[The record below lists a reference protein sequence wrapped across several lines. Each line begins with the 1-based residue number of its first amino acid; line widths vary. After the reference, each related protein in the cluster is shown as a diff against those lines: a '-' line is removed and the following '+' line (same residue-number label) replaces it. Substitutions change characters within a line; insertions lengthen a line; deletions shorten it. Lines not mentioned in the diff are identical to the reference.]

1 MKKDHTILTKIFI
14 IFALILPKSVEAETF
29 SLPDWN
35 FYNFREN
42 YKITK
47 SADEVKYEK
56 IRNNY
61 NFDNYFDKQTIILHK
76 KTKNLTPQNLGKS
89 YLARTLMGDKT
100 CETYILRDEKDCF
113 YCIYCSQK
121 LQKCE
126 ILKFIIGFDGIIEI
140 RYTHNNLWHFQ
151 NNIGSFLETQN
162 RVNVFPNLLF
172 ANYIQSK
179 YLMRLEK

>member
-1 MKKDHTILTKIFI
+1 MRKDRTILTKIFI
-14 IFALILPKSVEAETF
+14 IFALFLSETVEAETL

-42 YKITK
+42 SKITQN
-47 SADEVKYEK
+47 ADEVKYEK
-56 IRNNY
+56 IRNNHDF
-61 NFDNYFDKQTIILHK
+61 NNYFDMQTIVLHK
-76 KTKNLTPQNLGKS
+76 KTKNITPQEVGKA

-100 CETYILRDEKDCF
+100 CETYILQDEKNCF

-121 LQKCE
+121 LQKSE

-162 RVNVFPNLLF
+162 RVKILPNLIF
-172 ANYIQSK
+172 KNYIQKK
-179 YLMRLEK
+179 YLLRIG